1 MQNCSKVEICFSSS
15 IIDIKNNL
23 KINRILFKRSFRMI
37 GDAIKTIM
45 ITAHEQHRHLR
56 VATILC
62 KYSFF

>member
-1 MQNCSKVEICFSSS
+1 
-15 IIDIKNNL
+15 
-23 KINRILFKRSFRMI
+23 MI

-56 VATILC
+56 VATILY